1 LFSKVLRKLLD
12 KLLKREFCYFLNY
25 ALGITITPC
34 PFKYLTHFLSLAIK
48 CPLSTTIRLIL
59 VFLIQ
64 LMFFF
69 KHFSILSELTFKKF
83 DRNPEVLSAYHSFE
97 GEQER
102 LRNLNLRY
110 VITPFLLLHQKMN
123 PPKLFFCRTL
133 SLIFPKKIG
142 SFFWK
147 GQ

>member
-1 LFSKVLRKLLD
+1 MINLQFVEIDTDIDVREQSK
-12 KLLKREFCYFLNY
+12 
-25 ALGITITPC
+25 
-34 PFKYLTHFLSLAIK
+34 
-48 CPLSTTIRLIL
+48 
-59 VFLIQ
+59 
-64 LMFFF
+64 
-69 KHFSILSELTFKKF
+69 LTFKKF

-133 SLIFPKKIG
+133 SLIFPNCLHILFCNHTIFVVSIRTQKVHRKM
-142 SFFWK
+142 SFGRISRTQKYNDCF
-147 GQ
+147 QRYYVHF